1 MQNENKILLFD
12 GVCNLCNGTVN
23 FILKRD
29 KSKQIQFV
37 LLQSEVGKVL
47 VSRLRLPEELDSII
61 FLSGDN
67 VFIESEA
74 AFEIAKLLPTPWNWF
89 LIFKI
94 IPVKLGNGIYRWIA
108 KNRYHWF
115 GKREKCRIV

>member
-1 MQNENKILLFD
+1 MQKENKILLFD
-12 GVCNLCNGTVN
+12 GVCNLCNGAVN

-29 KSKQIQFV
+29 KSKQFQFV
-37 LLQSEVGKVL
+37 SLQSEAGKDL
-47 VSRLRLPEELDSII
+47 VSKLELPEKLDSII

-74 AFEIAKLLPTPWNWF
+74 AIEITKLLPTPWNWF

-94 IPVKLGNGIYRWIA
+94 IPVKLRNRMYRWIA
-108 KNRYHWF
+108 KNRYNWF